1 MKRLL
6 ILVAAFWFPLA
17 HLACAQDPDHE
28 PSAKQNLE
36 GILGTYANPPRLKN
50 ERVDRQKLLK
60 ELEDIQ
66 ANTYNWLVW
75 TKTTDWDDL
84 KLFLPQAQKKNIRVW
99 VTLVPPSESKPIA
112 KYSSEPYGLDYERWA
127 REIALLSLK
136 YPNLVAWSIDD
147 FAHNLKFYTPDYLGK
162 VLANAADVNPA
173 LAFIPCV
180 YYKQITPS
188 FVEAY
193 KSFFHGIL
201 FPYRAESHTANL
213 TDHQYVEEEIARVRE
228 LFGGEHPVFLDIY
241 ATAHSRLGDSTPD
254 YVQKVLEAGRKS
266 ADGVLIYCHQD
277 PEKSAEKYQV
287 LKMGFK

>member
-1 MKRLL
+1 MKKLL

-17 HLACAQDPDHE
+17 NLACAQDPDHE
-28 PSAKQNLE
+28 PSATQNLK
-36 GILGTYANPPRLKN
+36 GILGTYANPPRMKN

-99 VTLVPPSESKPIA
+99 VSLVPPSESKPIA

-147 FAHNLKFYTPDYLGK
+147 FAHNLKFYTPEYLGK

>member
-1 MKRLL
+1 MKKLL

-17 HLACAQDPDHE
+17 HLACGQDMDHE
-28 PSAKQNLE
+28 PMAKQNLE

-127 REIALLSLK
+127 REIALLSVK

-147 FAHNLKFYTPDYLGK
+147 FAHNLKFYTPEYLGK
-162 VLANAADVNPA
+162 VLANASEVNPA

-254 YVQKVLEAGRKS
+254 YVQKVLEAGRRS